1 MNNNPL
7 ISIIIPVYNVEKYI
21 DNCVESVLNQTYIN
35 FELIILNDGSK
46 DSSYLH
52 LQKYSNKPKITIVN
66 KENSGQSDTRYQGL
80 LLSKGD
86 YILFVD
92 SDDTIEPNT
101 LETFISN
108 SLEGEADAIF
118 ARYRLVDEA
127 GKVIRKQPKYSIQSL
142 DSKES
147 IIKDALRIKNFKSS
161 LVLKM
166 VKREILISAFNDDVR
181 NTRINEDVLLSIRLA
196 MNCQRVT
203 FTKNII
209 YNVLQ
214 RSDSLTRNI
223 KPEIISVHN
232 SIFTYIKM
240 YLDTNNL
247 FDQFKSDYYYGY
259 SKSILYALAVCA
271 QKSINYENFYLLTDH
286 FKEEMVLGNKQYEGC
301 KKEYPFAYKTMRFFI
316 SHRRLFYYLNYA
328 FKSILKY

>member
-1 MNNNPL
+1 MNINPL

-21 DNCVESVLNQTYIN
+21 DCCVESVLNQTYTN
-35 FELIILNDGSK
+35 FELILLNDGSK

-52 LQKYSNKPKITIVN
+52 LQKYSDNPKITIIN

-80 LLSKGD
+80 LLSTG
-86 YILFVD
+86 YYVLFVD
-92 SDDTIEPNT
+92 SDDTIEPYA
-101 LETFISN
+101 LETFVSN
-108 SLEGEADAIF
+108 SLGGEADAIF
-118 ARYRLVDEA
+118 ARYRLINEER
-127 GKVIRKQPKYSIQSL
+127 KVLRTQPEYTVQFL

-161 LVLKM
+161 LVLKLI
-166 VKREILISAFNDDVR
+166 KREKMINAYNDDVR

-203 FTKNII
+203 FTKSIV

-223 KPEIISVHN
+223 KPEIINVHN
-232 SIFTYIKM
+232 RIFTYIKE

-259 SKSILYALAVCA
+259 SKSVLYAFAVCA
-271 QKSINYENFYLLTDH
+271 QKSIDYEHFCLLTRHLD
-286 FKEEMVLGNKQYEGC
+286 KGAVLGIKQYAGDRQ
-301 KKEYPFAYKTMRFFI
+301 EYPFAYRLMRFLI
-316 SHRRLFYYLNYA
+316 SHRRLFYYLNYT